1 MNTYTQSGP
10 GSDEAAHSAAQ
21 SKDWGRTQDRATGVN
36 GTTEGHS
43 PSHREAVDLRLA
55 LLAKAIE
62 HEIIPRLML
71 AHRNP
76 HECLSLPEVD
86 AANEQVTALDVETF
100 ARLVLSDDENLA
112 QACVDAMRLKGIAV
126 ETIYLELLAP
136 VARHLG
142 SLWEQDLCDFTEV
155 TIGLG
160 RLHQVLRELSPGFSQ
175 PLGHGGTGRRILLL
189 PSPGEQ
195 HTFGLVMVS
204 EFFRHAGWDVAGGPW
219 EAGADPVTMVR
230 REWFDVVGFSLG
242 SELHLDELAQ
252 CIRSVRKAA
261 INRQVGIMV
270 GGPIFTLHPEY
281 VSRVGADGAASDG
294 RRAPDIA
301 EQLSAGRKAN

>member
-1 MNTYTQSGP
+1 
-10 GSDEAAHSAAQ
+10 
-21 SKDWGRTQDRATGVN
+21 
-36 GTTEGHS
+36 
-43 PSHREAVDLRLA
+43 
-55 LLAKAIE
+55 
-62 HEIIPRLML
+62 
-71 AHRNP
+71 
-76 HECLSLPEVD
+76 
-86 AANEQVTALDVETF
+86 
-100 ARLVLSDDENLA
+100 
-112 QACVDAMRLKGIAV
+112 
-126 ETIYLELLAP
+126 

-175 PLGHGGTGRRILLL
+175 PLSHAGNGRRILLL

-219 EAGADPVTMVR
+219 EAGADPVIMVR

-252 CIRSVRKAA
+252 CIRAVRKAA
-261 INRQVGIMV
+261 INPRVGIMV
-270 GGPIFTLHPEY
+270 GGPIFSLHPEF
-281 VSRVGADGAASDG
+281 VARVGADGAASDG
-294 RRAPDIA
+294 RKAPDVA
-301 EQLSAGRKAN
+301 EKLSASRLAS

>member
-21 SKDWGRTQDRATGVN
+21 SEDWRRAQGLASGVN
-36 GTTEGHS
+36 GSSNDHS
-43 PSHREAVDLRLA
+43 QANRDAVDLRLA

-76 HECLSLPEVD
+76 NECLSLPEIGL
-86 AANEQVTALDVETF
+86 ASQEVTALDVEAF
-100 ARLVLSDDENLA
+100 SRLVLSDDENLA
-112 QACVDAMRLKGIAV
+112 QACIDAMRLKGIAV

-142 SLWEQDLCDFTEV
+142 ALWEQDLCDFTEV

-175 PLGHGGTGRRILLL
+175 SHAQAGNGRRILLL

-252 CIRSVRKAA
+252 CIKSVRKAA
-261 INRQVGIMV
+261 INPRVGIMV
-270 GGPIFTLHPEY
+270 GGPIFSLHPEF
-281 VSRVGADGAASDG
+281 VSRVGADGAAAD
-294 RRAPDIA
+294 
-301 EQLSAGRKAN
+301 GRKAPALAESLSVSR